1 MGGKASLGSMIA
13 VVWRSLA
20 YVYPMPAALLLDASF
35 GWAQALGGRK
45 LWVGAS
51 RMLEFLVYAFFTSK
65 SHNQDGLSR
74 RAQAS
79 RPRQLGA
86 GKMAQAKRQ
95 ER

>member
-20 YVYPMPAALLLDASF
+20 YVYPMPAA
-35 GWAQALGGRK
+35 
-45 LWVGAS
+45 VGAS

>member
-1 MGGKASLGSMIA
+1 MEKSGLCLSNAGSPFA
-13 VVWRSLA
+13 GRKLWVG
-20 YVYPMPAALLLDASF
+20 ASF
-35 GWAQALGGRK
+35 GWTQALGGRK
-45 LWVGAS
+45 LCAGAS

>member
-1 MGGKASLGSMIA
+1 MEKSGLCLSNAGSPFA
-13 VVWRSLA
+13 
-20 YVYPMPAALLLDASF
+20 
-35 GWAQALGGRK
+35 GRK